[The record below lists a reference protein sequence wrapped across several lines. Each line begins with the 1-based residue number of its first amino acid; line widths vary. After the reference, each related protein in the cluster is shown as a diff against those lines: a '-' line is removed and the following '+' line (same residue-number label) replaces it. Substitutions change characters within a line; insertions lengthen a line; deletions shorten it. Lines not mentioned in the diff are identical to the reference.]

1 MLIQKSQDILKLYA
15 NSFKSKVT
23 ARSYTFYLKKFNND
37 LVSLTKL
44 SQKEAEDKIIQFI
57 ISKKDKGVG
66 WGPLHLYVAAL
77 CKFYI
82 VICDTELN
90 KNRINRFMP
99 EHVKSIKDRGYKIEE
114 IKTMLELA
122 N

>member
-1 MLIQKSQDILKLYA
+1 VLVQESQDILKLYA

-23 ARSYTFYLKKFNND
+23 AKSYTFYLKKFSND

-57 ISKKDKGVG
+57 NSKKDNGVG

-82 VICDTELN
+82 VICDIV
-90 KNRINRFMP
+90 KNLSRLQWRTIFSSFP
-99 EHVKSIKDRGYKIEE
+99 TQII
-114 IKTMLELA
+114 
-122 N
+122 